1 MAVDSRSSLSWDYL
15 NRAMWFN
22 FSRSIGSNAPS
33 KDCQLVLDHVALL
46 SDAFISHGI
55 KVLLS
60 GSIADGTW
68 VHPILRDNTKEIDIM
83 CILKRLRIRQ
93 HEQRSMFYEVPSA
106 PGFIWLHVPETVR
119 VKSIV
124 QDKPFSIMTL
134 KKVRNTR
141 GEVEHFLVARDT
153 KIANHELFSSKH
165 RVNLLNKFG
174 GLISNIIPDLLGSQS
189 SLFVGD
195 VGKKK
200 GSAAFKATLEAQ
212 FQRLQPQLRNNPGQF
227 LLTNILPK
235 LIEGNTIILS
245 STLEFFFLI

>member
-83 CILKRLRIRQ
+83 CILKRLRISQ

-141 GEVEHFLVARDT
+141 GEVEHFLVAKDT
-153 KIANHELFSSKH
+153 NVVNDELFSSKH

-227 LLTNILPK
+227 LLTNIFPK

-245 STLEFFFLI
+245 STLDFFFLI